1 MSSAANSGLSGLR
14 RNTRNAR
21 WLGVCAGIADWLDV
35 PATLVRIVF
44 VICVLTWPTL
54 IIGYFILYFCLSKD
68 IDAEKVKD
76 YVNGSNIKS
85 HFQKLNYRK
94 PIYKNQ
100 SDKRIAGVCSGIADY
115 LEISPFT
122 VRIITFG
129 SLFVFGPFTFW
140 AYVICAFVFDP
151 DPLTMDSD
159 RYAQKM
165 AKRDMRRQ
173 KRHRF
178 KEQRAQSRAKRRG
191 YSNSYVNEEYAQPAA
206 DGVAQDCG
214 EDNLKETVEDSK
226 SSLNQEECAKLYRIL
241 ETRLRGIEAYMT
253 SKQFRLHC
261 EINRI

>member
-44 VICVLTWPTL
+44 IICVLTWPTL
-54 IIGYFILYFCLSKD
+54 ILGYFILYFCLSKD
-68 IDAEKVKD
+68 IDAEKVKN
-76 YVNGSNIKS
+76 YVNGSKIKN
-85 HFQKLNYRK
+85 HFQKVNYRK

-140 AYVICAFVFDP
+140 GYVICAFVFDP
-151 DPLTMDSD
+151 DPLTVDDD
-159 RYAQKM
+159 RYAAKM
-165 AKRDMRRQ
+165 AKREHRKEKRRQ
-173 KRHRF
+173 F
-178 KEQRAQSRAKRRG
+178 KERRAQSRAKRRG
-191 YSNSYVNEEYAQPAA
+191 FSNSYVNEEYQQATSMDTEQPREETHAGESSGEN
-206 DGVAQDCG
+206 DVRLSREDCV
-214 EDNLKETVEDSK
+214 KIYQT
-226 SSLNQEECAKLYRIL
+226 L
-241 ETRLRGIEAYMT
+241 EKRLRGVEAYMT